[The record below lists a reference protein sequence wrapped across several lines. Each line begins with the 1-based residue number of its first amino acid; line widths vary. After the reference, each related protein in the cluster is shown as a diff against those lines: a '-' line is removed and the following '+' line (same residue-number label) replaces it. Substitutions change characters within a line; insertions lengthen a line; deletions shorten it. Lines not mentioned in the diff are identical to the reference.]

1 MPRRRKRCS
10 STAELFD
17 GPSSFMARS
26 QEALDD
32 IIRTMLGEYARQK
45 GGLGLRE
52 CCEANAV
59 VTGRKISCPS
69 MLAIEERAKQ
79 KLGLVVDKE
88 EW

>member
-10 STAELFD
+10 CTLDLFQYQQQCE
-17 GPSSFMARS
+17 A
-26 QEALDD
+26 ALDA
-32 IIRTMLGEYARQK
+32 ILRTMLGEYSRQK

-52 CCEANAV
+52 CGEANAV
-59 VTGRKISCPS
+59 VTGRKLSCPS
-69 MLAIEERAKQ
+69 VLAIEERAKQ